1 MGEVYLVELVRK
13 DFTSKPYMINF
24 KEFFIPQKD
33 PVIKYLG
40 YRREFIQKYLKNKS
54 LEETL
59 GDAVDQTLV
68 KAQETILKLNPKNV
82 NDKWPHFFKEGS
94 IEKIDFGKKMM
105 GVYEDFPDR
114 SSEWREIFDLLED
127 VKTKRDIYL
136 SNLKNSYLNPFF
148 VKTLGIRFERL
159 RKEFLSGNPSVGTKK
174 INRSFLEYYQNY
186 ISTKFGK
193 SSFKE

>member
-1 MGEVYLVELVRK
+1 MGEIYLVELVRK

-40 YRREFIQKYLKNKS
+40 YRREFIQKYIKNES

-82 NDKWPHFFKEGS
+82 NDKWPYFFKEGS
-94 IEKIDFGKKMM
+94 IEKIDFGKKMR

-127 VKTKRDIYL
+127 VKTKRDTYL

-148 VKTLGIRFERL
+148 VQTLGIRFERL

-174 INRSFLEYYQNY
+174 INRSFLEYYKEY

>member
-40 YRREFIQKYLKNKS
+40 YRREFIQKYIKNES

-59 GDAVDQTLV
+59 GDALDQTLV

-94 IEKIDFGKKMM
+94 IEKIDFDKKMT

-136 SNLKNSYLNPFF
+136 SNLENSYLNPFF
-148 VKTLGIRFERL
+148 IKTLGIRFERL

>member
-40 YRREFIQKYLKNKS
+40 YRREFIQKYIKNES

-59 GDAVDQTLV
+59 GDALDQTLV

-94 IEKIDFGKKMM
+94 IEKIDFDKKMT

-136 SNLKNSYLNPFF
+136 SNLENSYLNPFF
-148 VKTLGIRFERL
+148 IKTLGIRFERL

-174 INRSFLEYYQNY
+174 INRSFLEYYKEY